1 MEIAIISIGSFLAS
15 GVGATIGI
23 GDAIIL
29 LPIVAAFMDLK
40 QAVAVVAIA
49 LVFTNAVRTY
59 AFRKDLHLKALGVSL
74 TGSIFG
80 SIVGAYSLAY
90 LPSEVLKRI
99 VGSLLVLYVASQTM
113 KMGRDFRVGAGG
125 LTLAALPAGYISGIM
140 HTFGP
145 ITAPFL
151 LAYGLTKESLVG
163 TLGAIALSMM
173 IPKIFI
179 YSQIGL
185 YDEKV
190 LIIGTIA
197 AFAGALGVMLGK
209 FIVGRLNERT
219 FRFSIMAFIL
229 ISALNFLFY

>member
-1 MEIAIISIGSFLAS
+1 M
-15 GVGATIGI
+15 
-23 GDAIIL
+23 
-29 LPIVAAFMDLK
+29 
-40 QAVAVVAIA
+40 
-49 LVFTNAVRTY
+49 Y

-90 LPSEVLKRI
+90 LPSEALKRI
-99 VGSLLVLYVASQTM
+99 VGSLLVSYIASQTM
-113 KMGRDFRVGAGG
+113 KKGRDFRVGVGG

-145 ITAPFL
+145 IMAPFL
-151 LAYGLTKESLVG
+151 LAYGLSKESLVG

-219 FRFSIMAFIL
+219 FRFSIMAFFL

>member
-80 SIVGAYSLAY
+80 SIVGAYSLVY

-113 KMGRDFRVGAGG
+113 KKGRDFRVGVGG
-125 LTLAALPAGYISGIM
+125 ITLAALPAGYISGIM

-145 ITAPFL
+145 IMAPFL
-151 LAYGLTKESLVG
+151 LAYGLSKESLVG